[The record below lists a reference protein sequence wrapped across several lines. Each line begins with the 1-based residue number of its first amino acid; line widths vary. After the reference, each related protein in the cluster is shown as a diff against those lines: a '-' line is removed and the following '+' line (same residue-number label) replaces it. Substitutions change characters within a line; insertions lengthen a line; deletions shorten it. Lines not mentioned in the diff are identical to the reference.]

1 MSNENEFIFEFESG
15 DGVINERY
23 ELAAERISEMAAEH
37 LDNKEFDLY
46 FQSVRSFI
54 EMIKETYSW
63 ASANGPDKDSLE
75 LLQKRNHDLYADIL
89 PENYDVSYGNP
100 TYACAKL
107 GDDFGKL
114 LSALYYE
121 MRYLIVSAFEQQK
134 FDMVIRMELFLEVYG
149 VFSFA
154 DSEGKLPS
162 YESVRQIM
170 YWFYSDYAEEE
181 RMLRFAQIVNP
192 VKDFAREIIME
203 SDLSDVR
210 YLYKFGEYITDNE
223 LTIARHLQSLPEEE
237 ITKLADTFTEG
248 YRIGFAATG
257 KDISIKSTAS
267 VIYVLGFER
276 IIKKAVSNLEK
287 IGMKSSIYR
296 SLTSIFYVDGSARRT
311 AYYGAI
317 PNKQFDYDHKDDFGL
332 FFDSAL
338 MNRKLEAI
346 KAAGERYKK
355 EAKLYGG
362 PAILEAFGEKPFSP
376 EPKKEAVHLDEKQ
389 QKMLGEY
396 KIQAGLLQNE
406 YIIQKERS
414 FTIISFPVP
423 EISDRFEE
431 IFEEVVKI
439 NTLDYKLYQTIQQKL
454 IDALDEAKYV
464 VVKGMGDNR
473 TDMKVM
479 LHELK
484 DKSSE
489 TNFENCVA
497 DVNIPVG
504 EVFTSPVLKETE
516 GTLHVTGVYLLGLY
530 FKDLEIRFKD
540 GCITDYSCSNFE
552 SEEENRKYIND
563 NILYNHK
570 TLPIGEFAIGTNTT
584 AYTFARKYDVADKLD
599 ILIAEKTGPHFAVG
613 DTCYSFDEDNDT
625 FNPDGKR
632 HIAKENEISAK
643 RKDDPDKAYFSCHT
657 DITIPYDELGEI
669 RAVREDGSSVM
680 IMKDGRF
687 VLPGTEELNKALDG

>member
-1 MSNENEFIFEFESG
+1 MNDNELFFEFESG
-15 DGVINERY
+15 NEVIDERY
-23 ELAAERISEMAAEH
+23 ELASRRIKEMSKEH
-37 LDNKEFDLY
+37 LKNKEFDLY
-46 FQSVRSFI
+46 FHAVGEFL
-54 EMIKETYSW
+54 EMMTETYEWVLSK
-63 ASANGPDKDSLE
+63 GPDKDSMEE
-75 LLQKRNHDLYADIL
+75 LHKRNQKLYGDIL
-89 PENYDVSYGNP
+89 PANYGKSYGNP
-100 TYACAKL
+100 AFACEKL
-107 GDDFGKL
+107 GDEFGKL

-121 MRYLIVSAFEQQK
+121 MRYLIVSAFELAK
-134 FDMVIRMELFLEVYG
+134 FDMVIRLELFIEIYG
-149 VFSFA
+149 SFA
-154 DSEGKLPS
+154 YADAEDKLPS
-162 YESVRQIM
+162 YESVRQTM

-181 RMLRFAQIVNP
+181 RMQRFAQIVNP
-192 VKDFAREIIME
+192 VNDFARSIIME
-203 SDLSDVR
+203 SDLSDLR
-210 YLYKFGEYITDNE
+210 YLYKFGEYISDNE
-223 LTIARHLQSLPEEE
+223 LEIARHLLSLPEEE
-237 ITKLADTFTEG
+237 INKLADTFTEG

-267 VIYVLGFER
+267 IIYILGFER
-276 IIKKAVSNLEK
+276 IIKRALANLK
-287 IGMKSSIYR
+287 TIGLDAGITR
-296 SLTSIFYVDGSARRT
+296 SLTSTFFIEGSARRVN
-311 AYYGAI
+311 YHGAI

-338 MNRKLEAI
+338 MKRKLEAVR
-346 KAAGERYKK
+346 AAGEKYKK

-362 PAILEAFGEKPFSP
+362 PAVLEGFGEKPFSP
-376 EPKKEAVHLDEKQ
+376 EPKKEAVHLNEKQ

-396 KIQAGLLQNE
+396 KIQAGLIQNE
-406 YIIQKERS
+406 YIIGKERS

-423 EISDRFEE
+423 EIGDRFPE

-479 LHELK
+479 LHELG
-484 DKSSE
+484 DKTKE

-504 EVFTSPVLKETE
+504 EVFTSPVLKGTE
-516 GTLHVTGVYLLGLY
+516 GTLHVTGVYLMGLY
-530 FKDLEIRFKD
+530 FKNLEIKFKD
-540 GCITDYSCSNFE
+540 GCITEYSCSNFD

-563 NILYNHK
+563 NILFNHK

-584 AYTFARKYDVADKLD
+584 AYTFARKFNVADKLD

-632 HIAKENEISAK
+632 HIAKENEISAE
-643 RKDDPDKAYFSCHT
+643 RKNDPDKAYFSCHT

-669 RAVREDGSSVM
+669 TAVREDGSGVT
-680 IMKDGRF
+680 IMKEGRF
-687 VLPGTEELNKALDG
+687 VLPGTEELNKALDE

>member
-1 MSNENEFIFEFESG
+1 MNDNELIFEFESG
-15 DGVINERY
+15 NEVIDERY
-23 ELAAERISEMAAEH
+23 DLASRRIKEMSEEH
-37 LDNKEFDLY
+37 LKNKEFDLY
-46 FQSVRSFI
+46 FHTVRDFLQ
-54 EMIKETYSW
+54 MMTETYDW
-63 ASANGPDKDSLE
+63 ALNKGPEQDSFEE
-75 LLQKRNHDLYADIL
+75 LKKRNHDLYEDIL
-89 PENYDVSYGNP
+89 PENYDKSYGNP
-100 TYACAKL
+100 VFACAKL
-107 GDDFGKL
+107 GDDHGKL

-121 MRYLIVSAFEQQK
+121 MRYLIVSAFELVK
-134 FDMVIRMELFLEVYG
+134 FDMVIRMELFLEIYG
-149 VFSFA
+149 SFA
-154 DSEGKLPS
+154 YADAEDKLPS

-181 RMLRFAQIVNP
+181 RMARFAQIVNP

-203 SDLSDVR
+203 SDLSDVK

-223 LTIARHLQSLPEEE
+223 IEIARHLNSLPEEE
-237 ITKLADTFTEG
+237 INKLADTFTEG

-276 IIKKAVSNLEK
+276 IVQKAISNLEK
-287 IGMKSSIYR
+287 IGMKSSVYR
-296 SLTSIFYVDGSARRT
+296 SLTSTFFVEGSARRT
-311 AYYGAI
+311 AYCGAV

-332 FFDSAL
+332 FFDAAL
-338 MNRKLEAI
+338 MKRKLEAVR
-346 KAAGERYKK
+346 AAGEKYKK

-362 PAILEAFGEKPFSP
+362 PAVLEGFGEKPFSP
-376 EPKKEAVHLDEKQ
+376 EPKKEAIHLDDKQ
-389 QKMLGEY
+389 KKMLGEY
-396 KIQAGLLQNE
+396 KIQAGLIQNE

-423 EISDRFEE
+423 EIGDRFSE
-431 IFEEVVKI
+431 IFDEVVKI

-464 VVKGMGDNR
+464 VVKGMGNNR

-479 LHELK
+479 LHEIK
-484 DKSSE
+484 DKSKE

-504 EVFTSPVLKETE
+504 EVFTSPVLKGTE
-516 GTLHVTGVYLLGLY
+516 GTLHVTGVYLMGLY
-530 FKDLEIRFKD
+530 FKDLEIKFKD
-540 GCITDYSCSNFE
+540 GRVEEYSCSNFD

-570 TLPIGEFAIGTNTT
+570 ALPIGEFAIGTNTT
-584 AYTFARKYDVADKLD
+584 AYTFARKFNVADKLD

-632 HIAKENEISAK
+632 HIAKENEVSAE
-643 RKDDPDKAYFSCHT
+643 RKTDPDKAYFNCHT

-669 RAVREDGSSVM
+669 TAVRENGSGVT
-680 IMKDGRF
+680 IMKEGRF
-687 VLPGTEELNKALDG
+687 VLPGTEELNKALDE